1 MTLGE
6 IIKTYRSEHSI
17 SMAEF
22 AKRSGMSKSYVA
34 LLEKN
39 VNPSTG
45 KKITPSIKSIQQAA
59 IGMNMSFD
67 ALFEMVDYVDISQNS
82 MYISDLNLYSEDEHI
97 SEEERKVLQA
107 YRLASYVE
115 KLMVFRALHIDDDSL
130 DEQ

>member
-1 MTLGE
+1 
-6 IIKTYRSEHSI
+6 
-17 SMAEF
+17 
-22 AKRSGMSKSYVA
+22 
-34 LLEKN
+34 
-39 VNPSTG
+39 
-45 KKITPSIKSIQQAA
+45 
-59 IGMNMSFD
+59 MNMSFD

>member
-6 IIKTYRSEHSI
+6 IIKKYREDHSI

-39 VNPSTG
+39 INPSTG
-45 KKITPSIKSIQQAA
+45 KSIAPSIKSIQQAA
-59 IGMNMSFD
+59 LGMNMPFD
-67 ALFEMVDYVDISQNS
+67 KLFEMVDYVDISKDSLIVSQPS
-82 MYISDLNLYSEDEHI
+82 FYYEDSAI

-107 YRLASYVE
+107 YRLASHIE
-115 KLMVFRALHIDDDSL
+115 KLMVFRALHIDNEPNDDK
-130 DEQ
+130 